1 MVQPI
6 CRPRSCQEKIIKN
19 TVKRITSYFE
29 VDDRSILQS
38 QLGQSLVIFERFPFR
53 FQAQLLS
60 VDVLVFGLLP
70 SDTILELPDSE
81 GVENV
86 EQGHQGL
93 VGLGVHNLQLDV
105 HV

>member
-29 VDDRSILQS
+29 VDDRSSLQS
-38 QLGQSLVIFERFPFR
+38 QLGQSLIIFERFPFR
-53 FQAQLLS
+53 FQSELLS
-60 VDVLVFGLLP
+60 VDVLVFGFLP

-81 GVENV
+81 VVEKV
-86 EQGHQGL
+86 QQGHQGL